1 MTIISIRLKRIFVN
15 IINTYI
21 SSLIFFERPFKRN
34 LLLLFILIEKKMNEK
49 IPRSGVTYFDE
60 ITYGMSAEVSRIIS
74 QQDVISFAEVTGDMN
89 PIHIDVNY
97 ASNSIFGQRVA
108 HGMLVAGF
116 ISAVF
121 GSNFP
126 GTGWIYVDQSLQFKR
141 PVFINDE
148 VKVAVTVERL
158 IPEKR
163 MVNFGVTARVANKT
177 VITGDSTLLSPRRH
191 SD

>member
-1 MTIISIRLKRIFVN
+1 
-15 IINTYI
+15 
-21 SSLIFFERPFKRN
+21 
-34 LLLLFILIEKKMNEK
+34 MNEK
-49 IPRSGVTYFDE
+49 ILRSGVAYFDE

-74 QQDVISFAEVTGDMN
+74 EQDVISFAEVTGDMN
-89 PIHIDVNY
+89 PIHMDVNY

-148 VKVAVTVERL
+148 VKVAVKVKRL

-163 MVNFGVTARVANKT
+163 MVNFGVIARVANKT
-177 VITGDSTLLSPRRH
+177 VITGDSTLLSPRRGI
-191 SD
+191 D

>member
-1 MTIISIRLKRIFVN
+1 
-15 IINTYI
+15 
-21 SSLIFFERPFKRN
+21 
-34 LLLLFILIEKKMNEK
+34 MNEK
-49 IPRSGVTYFDE
+49 ILRSGVIYFDE
-60 ITYGMSAEVSRIIS
+60 ITYAMSAEVTRIIS
-74 QQDVISFAEVTGDMN
+74 EQDVISFAEVTGDMN
-89 PIHIDVNY
+89 PIHMDVNY

-148 VKVAVTVERL
+148 VKVAVKVKRL

-163 MVNFGVTARVANKT
+163 MVNFGVIARVANKT
-177 VITGDSTLLSPRRH
+177 VITGDSTLLSPRRGI
-191 SD
+191 D